1 VNIVLLKNIVK
12 KIKKRLSEIRD
23 CIGSCVSYVNNGFQL
38 FSKQTAS
45 NKWPYYEDDE
55 IDAVVAV
62 LKTGRVNYWTGDT
75 CKAFE
80 SEFAE
85 KFGAKHAIALANG
98 TVALELAL
106 RALGISPGDEVIV
119 PSRTFVATAS
129 AVVAVGG
136 CPVFADID
144 ALTQNTTAAFISKKI
159 TPKTRCIIVVHVGGN
174 PCVMDPICALAKQHN
189 IRVIEDCAQA
199 HGALQSGRYV
209 GTIGDVGAFS
219 FCQDKIM
226 STGGEGGMLLTN
238 NDALWEAAWSYKDHG
253 KSRKAMAKPSNGCF
267 RFIHEYA
274 GTNFR
279 MTGLQAAI
287 GRVQLTKL
295 DKWLAARRARA
306 ERIIESVSSIPNLQV
321 AQVPVGSRH
330 AYYRLYATLSLR
342 TAKQNDVRDSIVNEL
357 CERGFTFVGSGS
369 CGEIYKELA
378 MSEYFPE
385 KQCVNARQA
394 SQNSIAFNIH
404 HNLATQEIDAML
416 SALTLLCQD
425 KRYWYENYSGIDV
438 KSFKAA

>member
-1 VNIVLLKNIVK
+1 
-12 KIKKRLSEIRD
+12 
-23 CIGSCVSYVNNGFQL
+23 
-38 FSKQTAS
+38 
-45 NKWPYYEDDE
+45 
-55 IDAVVAV
+55 
-62 LKTGRVNYWTGDT
+62 
-75 CKAFE
+75 
-80 SEFAE
+80 
-85 KFGAKHAIALANG
+85 
-98 TVALELAL
+98 
-106 RALGISPGDEVIV
+106 
-119 PSRTFVATAS
+119 
-129 AVVAVGG
+129 
-136 CPVFADID
+136 
-144 ALTQNTTAAFISKKI
+144 
-159 TPKTRCIIVVHVGGN
+159 
-174 PCVMDPICALAKQHN
+174 MDPICALAKQHN